1 MSEPDVAV
9 TVTEYVPAGV
19 VLLTVLLLP
28 PQALIP
34 AATSVS
40 TRIEAKAAILLRRLR
55 NANIGSSSSDIE
67 PVASVT
73 AACTLL
79 LIVMV
84 DVEAAVPFGV
94 TVAGLKAQVEF
105 AGSPEQA
112 NVVAPV
118 NPLTGVIVIVAEA
131 GEPAVT
137 DPLAGE
143 IARVKSAGTAA
154 VTVIDIAEEVE
165 VRLPP
170 SPPYDAVTE

>member
-1 MSEPDVAV
+1 MSDPDVAV

-19 VLLTVLLLP
+19 VVLTVLLLP

-34 AATSVS
+34 AAASITS
-40 TRIEAKAAILLRRLR
+40 RIEATTATRPLRLRVR

-67 PVASVT
+67 PVASVI

-79 LIVMV
+79 SIVMV
-84 DVEAAVPFGV
+84 EVEAAVPFGV
-94 TVAGLKAQVEF
+94 TVAGLKAQVEL

-118 NPLTGVIVIVAEA
+118 NPLTGVTVIMAEA
-131 GEPAVT
+131 GEPAGT
-137 DPLAGE
+137 DPLVGE
-143 IARVKSAGTAA
+143 IARVKSAGPAA

-165 VRLPP
+165 VRLLP
-170 SPPYDAVTE
+170 SPP